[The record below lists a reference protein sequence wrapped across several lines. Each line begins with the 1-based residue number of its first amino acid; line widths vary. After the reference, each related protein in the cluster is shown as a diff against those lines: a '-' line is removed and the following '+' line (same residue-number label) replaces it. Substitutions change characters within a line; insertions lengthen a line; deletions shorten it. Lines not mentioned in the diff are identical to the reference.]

1 MAAYCWVYDSVQL
14 QAECQEPGS
23 AAEPYARQSSTGYLF
38 ISIGVSTQSST
49 VALYYLYQKKNLT
62 TVLQLSYDNATVM
75 IYLQ

>member
-49 VALYYLYQKKNLT
+49 VALYYLYQKKIAHYSVTIILR
-62 TVLQLSYDNATVM
+62 
-75 IYLQ
+75 